1 MAVKNRGAKCNFKC
15 RNCYDS
21 IFVWIRL
28 YIYCFCLATS
38 SFFPSLFLSLSLSL
52 YLSLYLSISLYLS
65 LSLYISL
72 SLSLSLSFFPPATVY
87 DMKWSRFAHYH
98 GCNDAEKGRGKRRRE
113 REGQEGQVSGG
124 RDENQ
129 SCLTTINKLEK
140 QSSCKRRILWSTVTR
155 NRSEECST
163 FNCYSP
169 YFPWT
174 IQYTVHWVYRV
185 HYTRYTMHYTV
196 YSVYSI
202 VYSTH
207 YTLYTMHY
215 TVYTI

>member
-1 MAVKNRGAKCNFKC
+1 MILYLYEYA
-15 RNCYDS
+15 S
-21 IFVWIRL
+21 IFIVFVSLLLPFSPSLSLSLSLPL
-28 YIYCFCLATS
+28 YLS
-38 SFFPSLFLSLSLSL
+38 LSFSLFLSLSLSPSFL
-52 YLSLYLSISLYLS
+52 RRQSMIWSGHGSLI
-65 LSLYISL
+65 
-72 SLSLSLSFFPPATVY
+72 TMVVT
-87 DMKWSRFAHYH
+87 MQK
-98 GCNDAEKGRGKRRRE
+98 RGEERDEE

-140 QSSCKRRILWSTVTR
+140 QSSCKRRILWSTATR

-174 IQYTVHWVYRV
+174 IQCTAHWVYRV

-196 YSVYSI
+196 YRVYSI

-215 TVYTI
+215 AVYTI